1 MNNIKLNKLMF
12 IENLLSILFILS
24 TIIIVFMMYKLYINN
39 NELGLVLISIYSL
52 LSTILIII
60 YTIIDYIIFKN
71 H

>member
-1 MNNIKLNKLMF
+1 MF

-24 TIIIVFMMYKLYINN
+24 TIFIVFMTYKLYINS

-52 LSTILIII
+52 LNTILIII

>member
-1 MNNIKLNKLMF
+1 MNNTKLNKLMF

-24 TIIIVFMMYKLYINN
+24 TIFIVFMTYKLYINS

-52 LSTILIII
+52 LNTILIII

>member
-1 MNNIKLNKLMF
+1 MNNRKLNKLMF

-24 TIIIVFMMYKLYINN
+24 TIFIVFMMYKLYINN
-39 NELGLVLISIYSL
+39 NEFGLVLISIYSL